1 MTHKR
6 VPLRLVTAPRVGHV
20 MDAPPVIQ
28 ASDHTIDYTCAHC
41 GVVLMHAEED
51 QVHGVILRCTQC
63 GSYNCAD

>member
-1 MTHKR
+1 
-6 VPLRLVTAPRVGHV
+6 